1 MGAPRRPRVVLAVS
15 WLAAALV
22 LVTAMAARQAVRAT
36 RAQAGRRRMRAHAGP
51 HDGRGLALL
60 ALPAPPWLERWLERA
75 GSERPASSVWSVW
88 VVCGAA
94 GPALALV
101 VAGAAVAVLVAACA
115 VVIPVVVLHTRRHRG
130 GARLEEGLP
139 GALEAMARSL
149 RSGAG
154 LRQAVGEAAVATAG
168 QLGRELGRVARQ
180 AGQGASLVEA
190 LEGLAARH
198 PMPGCRLAVAA
209 LCLGVE
215 TGGAQARA
223 VDGVAATLR
232 DRLAVT
238 AEVKALASQARVSAM
253 VIGLAPLA
261 FGAFAVTTDP
271 RTGDF
276 LFNTPVGIALLT
288 TGVVLDGLGWLWMQR
303 LTRVAL

>member
-1 MGAPRRPRVVLAVS
+1 VGAPRRPRVVLAVS

-154 LRQAVGEAAVATAG
+154 LRQAVGEAAVATP
-168 QLGRELGRVARQ
+168 ELARQ